1 MKLTDL
7 DNKPAIVA
15 NKALKEHYGVP
26 MNIERMP
33 YGKAKAMLQKVRG
46 LIAETKKTRN
56 FYESQHN
63 PKYLKMVFM
72 EQALSKHI
80 AQFSFK
86 QPRIVFEN
94 EEVEKSQVIL
104 AAQDMVDSIQKM
116 LEETSEMLV
125 KELPALVNGVQ
136 SEIGVNESEQF
147 NSQTSEALTSLQS
160 ALNQAKS
167 SLQAALNEITGQGG
181 GEATQAFGGQPE
193 EPTDVNVDVNA
204 EMPPE
209 GGPPAG
215 AAPGGDAEMPAPTPE
230 EPEEE
235 PVPGAGRTKR

>member
-1 MKLTDL
+1 
-7 DNKPAIVA
+7 
-15 NKALKEHYGVP
+15 
-26 MNIERMP
+26 
-33 YGKAKAMLQKVRG
+33 MLQKVRG
-46 LIAETKKTRN
+46 LIAETKQTRN
-56 FYESQHN
+56 FYESQNN
-63 PKYLKMVFM
+63 PNYLKMVFM

-86 QPRIVFEN
+86 QPRIVVEN

-116 LEETSEMLV
+116 LEDTSEMLV

-136 SEIGVNESEQF
+136 AEIGVNESEQF

-167 SLQAALNEITGQGG
+167 SLQSALNEITGQGG
-181 GEATQAFGGQPE
+181 GAEAFGGQPS
-193 EPTDVNVDVNA
+193 EPADVNVDINA
-204 EMPPE
+204 EIPPE
-209 GGPPAG
+209 GGPPDM
-215 AAPGGDAEMPAPTPE
+215 AAPEMPAPTPE

-235 PVPGAGRTKR
+235 PVPGAGRTRR

>member
-7 DNKPAIVA
+7 DNKPVTVA
-15 NKALKEHYGVP
+15 AKALKEHYGVP

-46 LIAETKKTRN
+46 LIAETKQTRN
-56 FYESQHN
+56 FYESQNN
-63 PKYLKMVFM
+63 PNYLKMVFM

-86 QPRIVFEN
+86 QPRIVVEN

-116 LEETSEMLV
+116 LEDTSEMLV

-136 SEIGVNESEQF
+136 AEIGVNESEQF
-147 NSQTSEALTSLQS
+147 NSQTSEALTSLQT
-160 ALNQAKS
+160 ALNQTKS
-167 SLQAALNEITGQGG
+167 SLQSALNEITGQGG
-181 GEATQAFGGQPE
+181 GAEAFGGQPS
-193 EPTDVNVDVNA
+193 EPADVNVDINA
-204 EMPPE
+204 EIPPE
-209 GGPPAG
+209 GGPPDM
-215 AAPGGDAEMPAPTPE
+215 AAPEMPAPTPE

-235 PVPGAGRTKR
+235 PVPGAGRTRR

>member
-7 DNKPAIVA
+7 DNKPVTVA
-15 NKALKEHYGVP
+15 AKALKEHYGVP

-46 LIAETKKTRN
+46 LIAETKQTRT
-56 FYESQHN
+56 FYESQNN
-63 PKYLKMVFM
+63 PNYLKMVFM

-116 LEETSEMLV
+116 MEDTSEMLV

-136 SEIGVNESEQF
+136 AEIGVNESEQF
-147 NSQTSEALTSLQS
+147 NSQTSEALTALQA
-160 ALNQAKS
+160 ALTQAKS
-167 SLQAALNEITGQGG
+167 TLQSALNEITGQGG
-181 GEATQAFGGQPE
+181 GEAAQAFGGQPG
-193 EPTDVNVDVNA
+193 EPTDVNVDINA

-215 AAPGGDAEMPAPTPE
+215 AAPGGGDEMPAPTPE
-230 EPEEE
+230 EPEAM
-235 PVPGAGRTKR
+235 PVPGAGRTRR